1 MAAPDAASALYGGS
15 GEAEMPRS
23 PGGGPSLL
31 ALPPPNTN
39 NASSASL
46 AHVLAARRSER
57 DFAAG
62 APLRLAAVAQ
72 LCWAAQGVTAPP
84 EAPGAP
90 VKGRTTPSAGA
101 LFPLQ
106 TFLVVGDNTVEV
118 RAWRWRVLLRRRS
131 TVMRSCIVA
140 RVLLTRA
147 RIGAQGLAPG
157 VYWYRSAAHDVQRL
171 RGDASARARL
181 ASDAACAQAW
191 LAAAPAVLLIAA
203 EPARTTERYGA
214 QRGERYVAMEAGGA
228 AQNVL
233 LQAEALGLGASWVG
247 AFHDGGVRDALGLPP
262 SLVPLAVLPVG
273 RRAPPEAPHVGDQQH
288 AAAMAAAV
296 GTGPARDTQHDF
308 D

>member
-1 MAAPDAASALYGGS
+1 M
-15 GEAEMPRS
+15 
-23 PGGGPSLL
+23 
-31 ALPPPNTN
+31 
-39 NASSASL
+39 
-46 AHVLAARRSER
+46 
-57 DFAAG
+57 
-62 APLRLAAVAQ
+62 
-72 LCWAAQGVTAPP
+72 
-84 EAPGAP
+84 
-90 VKGRTTPSAGA
+90 
-101 LFPLQ
+101 
-106 TFLVVGDNTVEV
+106 
-118 RAWRWRVLLRRRS
+118 LLRRR
-131 TVMRSCIVA
+131 TVMQSCIIA
-140 RVLLTRA
+140 RWGSRSA

-181 ASDAACAQAW
+181 ASDAACAQPW

-203 EPARTTERYGA
+203 EPARTTERYGV

-273 RRAPPEAPHVGDQQH
+273 RRTPPDAPHPGGQQH